1 MCAISHNSDVMETMD
16 VAISAWLNQ
25 SIPWTSQ
32 LKIHCFRTFLT
43 PRSTSNVDLCTITK
57 TILNC
62 HPPIETYHEIWES
75 FKGDQGSD
83 FKVFVLL
90 LLSMKNSLSFFC
102 RCRRRRL
109 CFHRC
114 PKHTKFNNEQRQKY
128 QMIYLKA
135 CIGLFSCFCFGLY
148 FVIVV
153 RMCVA
158 LRCVCVW
165 ARLGVCDHILRV
177 CARYMFARYYL
188 YAGDCVCIFSTHRGV
203 NVLRTRKNMF
213 IFHITLW

>member
-90 LLSMKNSLSFFC
+90 LLSMKNSLSFFVAVAAVAFASTAAQNTPSLTMNND
-102 RCRRRRL
+102 RNIKWYTWKRILAFSAAFVSVFTLLLL
-109 CFHRC
+109 CVC
-114 PKHTKFNNEQRQKY
+114 
-128 QMIYLKA
+128 
-135 CIGLFSCFCFGLY
+135 
-148 FVIVV
+148 
-153 RMCVA
+153 A
-158 LRCVCVW
+158 LRCAVCVCE
-165 ARLGVCDHILRV
+165 RDSVFVIIFYE
-177 CARYMFARYYL
+177 CARAICLHDITCML
-188 YAGDCVCIFSTHRGV
+188 EIVCVFFR
-203 NVLRTRKNMF
+203 
-213 IFHITLW
+213 HIAV